1 MYINHLRAQSLFH
14 GWCHSHYRK
23 ITPCPGQLRLLVLG
37 RLSHE
42 SLEDAQPFWCA
53 NGCFYPSILAS
64 QFCIMIIMHILYIYI
79 YYIIYGL
86 FEYMLHHVATYILMC
101 VAYFFI
107 RYPSTLYLHQQY
119 YYPFWGRLSP
129 GLGRVHSKALRRSA
143 GRPPTDS
150 VDSNRCLLVCV
161 FDVNV
166 VNHMVWKNNG
176 TSLYID
182 VTNNVYLYYLHVM
195 ILSNYLLNIY
205 IYIENM

>member
-1 MYINHLRAQSLFH
+1 MVCYSIIYYIEIFKNNIYVYKPFKSSIIVSWLMSFPLQENNALPGSAPTPSPRQVIS
-14 GWCHSHYRK
+14 RK
-23 ITPCPGQLRLLVLG
+23 PGRCAAILMRKRVFLPVHPCLPVLYYDYYAY
-37 RLSHE
+37 L
-42 SLEDAQPFWCA
+42 
-53 NGCFYPSILAS
+53 
-64 QFCIMIIMHILYIYI
+64 YI

-86 FEYMLHHVATYILMC
+86 FEYMLHHFATYILMC

-166 VNHMVWKNNG
+166 VNHMV
-176 TSLYID
+176 
-182 VTNNVYLYYLHVM
+182 
-195 ILSNYLLNIY
+195 
-205 IYIENM
+205 